1 MNPKLKD
8 TPLEVAES
16 VLLDAGNAIRERL
29 KEHGHTERSFRMI
42 GELWSTYISHAY
54 TSRDELHL
62 KPHDV
67 SQMMALV
74 KIARGV
80 YGYSLDNFVDGAGYT
95 ALSAMLTPA
104 PQVQVKEPVIRQVST
119 PMPDNELGKTQREVP
134 SLIDGKR

>member
-16 VLLDAGNAIRERL
+16 VLLDAASAVRARL
-29 KEHGHTERSFRMI
+29 EEHGHTERSFRMI
-42 GELWSTYISHAY
+42 GELWSVYISHAY

-67 SQMMALV
+67 SQMMGLV
-74 KIARGV
+74 KVARAV
-80 YGYSLDNFVDGAGYT
+80 YGYSMDNFIDGAGYT

-104 PQVQVKEPVIRQVST
+104 PKSARPANIQPI
-119 PMPDNELGKTQREVP
+119 NEIGKIQASVP
-134 SLIDGKR
+134 SAEDGKK

>member
-16 VLLDAGNAIRERL
+16 VLLDAASAVRARL
-29 KEHGHTERSFRMI
+29 EEHGHTERSFRMI
-42 GELWSTYISHAY
+42 GELWSVYISHAY

-67 SQMMALV
+67 SQMMGLV
-74 KIARGV
+74 KVARAV
-80 YGYSLDNFVDGAGYT
+80 YGYSMDNFIDGAGYT

-104 PQVQVKEPVIRQVST
+104 PKST
-119 PMPDNELGKTQREVP
+119 RPANIQPINEMGKIQASVP
-134 SLIDGKR
+134 SAEDGKK

>member
-8 TPLEVAES
+8 TPLDIAES
-16 VLLDAGNAIRERL
+16 VLLDAGNAIRDRL

-62 KPHDV
+62 QAHDV

-74 KIARGV
+74 KVARGV

-104 PQVQVKEPVIRQVST
+104 PKKDVPVPVIRK
-119 PMPDNELGKTQREVP
+119 MPPTNEFEVKKD
-134 SLIDGKR
+134 IG